1 MEPARRISKVSQASQ
16 SLRDFYAWGTDKLLN
31 EGNVH
36 VLYYDVSRPI
46 TDTNIYHGAGTQ
58 MPDGS
63 IEPTRN
69 ILGTR
74 KMFQRIYTLIKA
86 KHPDGK
92 VFYHM
97 SGEIMLP
104 VDSFSD
110 ALIDGE
116 NYAGLLDRKEN
127 RGYEKVLSV
136 DQFRTEYSSQNNFG
150 PASVF
155 LPEFDRSKAMLP
167 EDWETMGYQHAD
179 YLMGL
184 IFLHNSNMWWAY
196 MPYDHVA
203 EVYTAMDKTGWNANW
218 KFTPYWH
225 QKYFSLPEGVYA
237 SLYQSPDDGKVLLV
251 LMNTSG
257 KDQNLSLPTTLDKS
271 TYKTAK
277 AVYPDQMI
285 KVLNGKTGTI
295 HIADNDFAAMLLEKN

>member
-1 MEPARRISKVSQASQ
+1 
-16 SLRDFYAWGTDKLLN
+16 
-31 EGNVH
+31 
-36 VLYYDVSRPI
+36 
-46 TDTNIYHGAGTQ
+46 

-63 IEPTRN
+63 IEPIRN

-74 KMFQRIYTLIKA
+74 KMFQRIYTLMKA

-104 VDSFSD
+104 VDSFCD

-116 NYAGLLDRKEN
+116 NYTGLLDRKDN

-136 DQFRTEYSSQNNFG
+136 DQFRTEYSAQNNFG
-150 PASVF
+150 PASIF
-155 LPEFDRSKAMLP
+155 LPEFERAKSINPDEWK
-167 EDWETMGYQHAD
+167 TVGYQHAD

-184 IFLHNSNMWWAY
+184 IFLHNSNLWWSY

-203 EVYTAMDKTGWNANW
+203 QVYTAMDKTGWNANW
-218 KFTPYWH
+218 TFIPYWH
-225 QKYFSLPEGVYA
+225 QKYFSLPQGVYA

-257 KDQNLSLPTTLDKS
+257 KDQDINLPMTLDKS
-271 TYKTAK
+271 TFKTAT
-277 AVYPDQMI
+277 AVYPDQI
-285 KVLNGKTGTI
+285 LIAQNGKTGAI
-295 HIADNDFAAMLLEKN
+295 HIANDDFCSVLLAK